1 MEIKKYL
8 SEKSFFRKGLYFLGF
23 LNLGNFIF
31 WIVHTLLF
39 FIYEEKDFFGKGFH
53 FRVEK
58 VGEFV
63 FYLLVVIGLLYILTL
78 LI

>member
-8 SEKSFFRKGLYFLGF
+8 SEKSFFRKFLYFLGL

-31 WIVHTLLF
+31 WVGLILLF

-58 VGEFV
+58 IGEF
-63 FYLLVVIGLLYILTL
+63 FFYILIFTVFLFL
-78 LI
+78 LALIL